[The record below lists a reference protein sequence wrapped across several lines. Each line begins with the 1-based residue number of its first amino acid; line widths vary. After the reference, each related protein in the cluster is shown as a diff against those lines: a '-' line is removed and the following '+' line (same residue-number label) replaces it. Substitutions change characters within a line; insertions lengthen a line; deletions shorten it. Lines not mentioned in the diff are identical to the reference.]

1 MLVLASASPRR
12 REILA
17 QLGVE
22 FSLQPSDA
30 DEPPYQGGDPA
41 CYATRLSAMKAA
53 QVAAKHRGSGR
64 VVLGADTIVVKDGVV
79 LGKPADDTSAMGM
92 LSMLAGT
99 VHEVI
104 TAVSLR
110 GDHVEHDFA
119 ERTRV
124 WFRALTRDALERYVA
139 SGEGRDKAGSYGIQ
153 ELGAGLVER
162 IEGSYSNVVGLPAAQ
177 TMAALE
183 RFGVVKQWP

>member
-12 REILA
+12 REILT
-17 QLGVE
+17 QLGVG
-22 FSLQPSDA
+22 FSLEPSEV
-30 DEPPYQGGDPA
+30 DEPPYEGGDPA
-41 CYATRLSAMKAA
+41 CYAGRLAAMKAGH
-53 QVAAKHRGSGR
+53 VAARHGGSGR

-92 LSMLAGT
+92 LTMLAGT
-99 VHEVI
+99 VHDVF

-110 GDHVEHDFA
+110 GEHVEHDFV

-124 WFRALTRDALERYVA
+124 WFRPLARESLERYVA

-177 TMAALE
+177 TLAALE
-183 RFGVVKQWP
+183 RVGVVKQWP